1 MTAHYLEPLFA
12 PRSVAVFG
20 ASERPDSVGARVFQN
35 LLEGGFTG
43 SVHPI
48 NPKHEVLRGQPCY
61 ASLQAIGQ
69 RVDLAVIATP
79 AATVPGI
86 LRECGQHDVPAAIVL
101 SAGFGE
107 QGEAGKALEA
117 ELLAAAREGGM
128 RLLGPNCLGLM
139 RPQLGLNATF
149 SHNVAQPGSLALISQ
164 SGALCTAILDWADGR
179 GIGFSAMISVGDAAD
194 VGFGDLLDYLAL
206 DPQTQGIL
214 MYVEGVRDAR
224 RFMSGLRAAARM
236 KPVVVLKA
244 GRQAEGSRAAMSHT
258 GALVGA
264 DDVFDAALK
273 RAGAVRADT
282 IEQLFAAAQLLS
294 ARPRISGNRLA
305 IVTNAGGPGVMATDC
320 AVERGIRL
328 AQLEEATLVK
338 LDGVLSSHWPR
349 ANPVDILG
357 DATPERYADAVSA
370 CLADANV
377 DGVLVMLTPQAMTA
391 PTEAARRVIEAS
403 QGSDKPILACW
414 MGETQVRE
422 GRELLNRNQIPA
434 FDNPETSLQA
444 FGYLNAYRENQHL
457 LLQAPGALG
466 DLPPPDVEGARLIVE
481 SALAERRTLLTA
493 LEVRALLSAFQLP
506 NQPAVM
512 ARSPNEALSA
522 AEILGFPVAMKIVSP
537 EISHKSDAG
546 GVRLNIRS
554 AQAVRGAYNDLV
566 EEVRQRRPDAKID
579 GVSVEKMYSGKHG
592 RELVVGVIADPV
604 FGPVINFGAGGIAVE
619 ILRDRAVALP
629 PLNAQLAEAMIRRTR
644 VAKMLDAFRN
654 QPPIQRE
661 ALVRVLLR
669 VSEMVCELPEIQ
681 EMDLNPLVAD
691 ETGAYVLDARVALNY
706 RPPGAQRRYDHV
718 AVHPYPAHLIQSW
731 QLADGTEIT
740 IRPIRPEDADLEREF
755 VRHLSPEAKYLR
767 FRQSLQE
774 LTDEMVVRFTQLDYH
789 RELALLATVQQDGR
803 ELELGVTRYIVNPD
817 GESAEF
823 ALVVD
828 DAWQNKGIGSRLL
841 SSLIEAAR
849 ERGVKTL
856 VGGILAHN
864 SRMLDLAKSIGF
876 VCQPTPDDVGVV
888 TVTKSL

>member
-1 MTAHYLEPLFA
+1 MNAHYLEPLFA

-20 ASERPDSVGARVFQN
+20 ASERPESVGARVFQN
-35 LLEGGFTG
+35 LVEGGFSG
-43 SVHPI
+43 SVHAI
-48 NPKHEVLRGQPCY
+48 NPKHDTLRGQPCY
-61 ASLQAIGQ
+61 PSIHAIGQ
-69 RVDLAVIATP
+69 PVDLAVIATP
-79 AATVPGI
+79 AATVPDI
-86 LRECGQHDVPAAIVL
+86 LRACGQHNVPAAIVL

-107 QGEAGKALEA
+107 QAGEGAALQVA
-117 ELLAAAREGGM
+117 LLDAARAGNM
-128 RLLGPNCLGLM
+128 RVLGPNCLGLM

-164 SGALCTAILDWADGR
+164 SGALCAAILDWADGR
-179 GIGFSAMISVGDAAD
+179 GIGFSAMISVGAAD
-194 VGFGDLLDYLAL
+194 DVDFGDLLDYLAL
-206 DPQTQGIL
+206 DPQTHGIL

-264 DDVFDAALK
+264 DDVFEAALQ

-328 AQLEEATLVK
+328 AQLDEATLTR
-338 LDGVLSSHWPR
+338 LDAVLPGHWPR

-357 DATPERYADAVSA
+357 DATPDRYATAVAA
-370 CLADANV
+370 CLDDSNV

-391 PTEAARRVIEAS
+391 PTEAARRVIEAGA
-403 QGSDKPILACW
+403 GSDKPILACW

-422 GRELLNRNQIPA
+422 GRDLLNRNRIPA

-466 DLPPPDVEGARLIVE
+466 DLPPPDVDGARLIVE
-481 SALAERRTLLTA
+481 GALAERRTLLTA
-493 LEVRALLSAFQLP
+493 LEMRALLSSFHLP
-506 NQPAVM
+506 TQPSVM
-512 ARSPNEALSA
+512 ARSPGEALSA
-522 AEILGFPVAMKIVSP
+522 GEILGFPVAMKIASP
-537 EISHKSDAG
+537 DISHKSDAG
-546 GVRLNIRS
+546 GVRLNVRN
-554 AQAVRGAYNDLV
+554 AQAVRGAYNDLLD
-566 EEVRQRRPDAKID
+566 EVRQHRPDAKID
-579 GVSVEKMYSGKHG
+579 GVSVEKMYAGKHG

-629 PLNAQLAEAMIRRTR
+629 PLNAHLAEAMIRRTR

-654 QPPIQRE
+654 QPPVQRE

-691 ETGAYVLDARVALNY
+691 ETGVYILDARVALNY
-706 RPPGAQRRYDHV
+706 QPPGARRRYDHV
-718 AVHPYPAHLIQSW
+718 AVHPYPAHLIQNW
-731 QLADGTEIT
+731 QLADGTEVT
-740 IRPIRPEDADLEREF
+740 IRPIRPEDADMEREF
-755 VRHLSPEAKYLR
+755 VQRLSPEAKFFR
-767 FRQSLQE
+767 FRHSLQE
-774 LTDEMVVRFTQLDYH
+774 LTEEMLVRFTQIDYH
-789 RELALLATVQQDGR
+789 REMALLATIRQDGR
-803 ELELGVTRYIVNPD
+803 EFELGVTRYIVNPD
-817 GESAEF
+817 GMSAEF

-841 SSLIEAAR
+841 SALIEAAR

-856 VGGILAHN
+856 VGGILAQN
-864 SRMLDLAKSIGF
+864 SRMIDLAKSIGF
-876 VCQPTPDDVGVV
+876 TCHPTPDETGIV
-888 TVTKSL
+888 TVSKAL